1 MSDVLVI
8 RLFSGEEILGDV
20 NLNHSESHVLVKH
33 PTRVAAGPNPQTGQV
48 DVHMVPL
55 LTLAQEKEVAI
66 AKTAIVFHYTPVVE
80 IRNKFSTLFGS
91 GIVVPT

>member
-1 MSDVLVI
+1 MSDILVV
-8 RLFSGEEILGDV
+8 RLISGEEILGDV
-20 NLNHSESHVLVKH
+20 ELNHSETHVKIKH
-33 PTRVAAGPNPQTGQV
+33 PTRVAAGPNPNTGQV

-55 LTLAQEKEVAI
+55 LTLAQEKEVTLS
-66 AKTAIVFHYTPVVE
+66 KSAIVFTYTPVVE